1 MNCFTVESGPY
12 RAQVIAPKDG
22 AKLPLLYLHD
32 ACPAPQRVRSLL
44 SSRLTLVSVSGVDWY
59 RDMTPWPA
67 DRVFADGENY
77 GGGAAEYLRRLT
89 EEIIPKVEAG
99 LGFTPVKRGLA
110 GYSLA
115 GLFSLWAFYQT
126 DIFDLCGSMS
136 GSLWFDGFERFMER
150 EPLRKLPERLYLS
163 LGVKE
168 KDCRSPQVSRV
179 QEITEKTALRFRE
192 LGTEVCW
199 QLQPGG
205 HTSQVDKRIAE
216 GLSWLAST

>member
-12 RAQVIAPKDG
+12 RAQVIAPRDG

-77 GGGAAEYLRRLT
+77 GGGAEAYLQRLT
-89 EEIIPKVEAG
+89 EDIMPKVEAG

-136 GSLWFDGFERFMER
+136 GSLWFDGFQRFMER
-150 EPLRKLPERLYLS
+150 ESLRKLPERLYLS

-179 QEITEKTALRFRE
+179 QEITEAAAERFRE

-216 GLSWLAST
+216 GLSWLAAN

>member
-77 GGGAAEYLRRLT
+77 GGGAEAYLQRLT
-89 EEIIPKVEAG
+89 EDIMPKVEAG

-136 GSLWFDGFERFMER
+136 GSLWFDGFQRFMER

-179 QEITEKTALRFRE
+179 QEITEAAAERFRE

-216 GLSWLAST
+216 GLSWLAAN

>member
-12 RAQVIAPKDG
+12 RAQVIAPRDG

-77 GGGAAEYLRRLT
+77 GGGAEAYLQRLT
-89 EEIIPKVEAG
+89 EDIMPKVEAG

-136 GSLWFDGFERFMER
+136 GSLWFDGFQRFMER

-179 QEITEKTALRFRE
+179 QEITEAAAERFRE

-216 GLSWLAST
+216 GLSWLAAN